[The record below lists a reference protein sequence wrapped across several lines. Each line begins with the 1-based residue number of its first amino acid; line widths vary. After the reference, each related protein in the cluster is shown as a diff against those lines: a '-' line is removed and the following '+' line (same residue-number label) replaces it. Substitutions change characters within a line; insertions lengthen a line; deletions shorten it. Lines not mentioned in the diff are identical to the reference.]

1 MASKKG
7 GKKSGGETLEIDRE
21 AYERLEEARGEDES
35 FSEVIKR
42 YIRPRQ
48 TADEILRIMR
58 RAAVSPST
66 LRSIDESVARRR
78 QSAHQTK
85 E

>member
-7 GKKSGGETLEIDRE
+7 GKKSGVETLEIDRE
-21 AYERLEEARGEDES
+21 AYERREEVRGEDES

-48 TADEILRIMR
+48 TADEILRNMR
-58 RAAVSPST
+58 RPAVSPST
-66 LRSIDESVARRR
+66 LRSIDESAARRR
-78 QSAHQTK
+78 QSAHQPK